1 MLNKGGFLCLKQD
14 MTELT
19 IDGNKIPVTL
29 LKFLDQEIIRLKTTE
44 KD

>member
-19 IDGNKIPVTL
+19 IYGNKIPVTL